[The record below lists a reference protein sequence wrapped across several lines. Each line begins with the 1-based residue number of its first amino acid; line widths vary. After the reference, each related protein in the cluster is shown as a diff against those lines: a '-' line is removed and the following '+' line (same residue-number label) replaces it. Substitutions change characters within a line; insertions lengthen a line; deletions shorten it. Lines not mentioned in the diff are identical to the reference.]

1 MLIFWKQKLA
11 FLAVPKTGTTA
22 YAQALMPMAS
32 LSIQAPPELK
42 HATLTRYNR
51 FIRPMY
57 DIVCSTQLDTMA
69 VIREPISWM
78 RSWYRYRQRPF
89 LNGKPASTQ
98 GISFDTFVSEYL
110 QPTPPAYAHIGSQA
124 RFIMP
129 RSGTPPITYLF
140 RYENQARLR
149 AFLEHRLETRIEVP
163 QRLASNRVKL
173 IGRCCTRSRKETP
186 NRL

>member
-1 MLIFWKQKLA
+1 MKDITDVD
-11 FLAVPKTGTTA
+11 FLETETGFSRGTKDRDHCLCTGA
-22 YAQALMPMAS
+22 DAHGKPVDS
-32 LSIQAPPELK
+32 SPPELK

-98 GISFDTFVSEYL
+98 GISFDTVVSGYL
-110 QPTPPAYAHIGSQA
+110 RPTPPTYAHIGSQA

-149 AFLEHRLETRIEVP
+149 AFLEHRLETRIEMP

-173 IGRCCTRSRKETP
+173 IRRCCSRSR
-186 NRL
+186 R

>member
-1 MLIFWKQKLA
+1 
-11 FLAVPKTGTTA
+11 
-22 YAQALMPMAS
+22 MAS
-32 LSIQAPPELK
+32 LSIQDPPELK
-42 HATLTRYNR
+42 HATFIRYNR

-78 RSWYRYRQRPF
+78 RSWYRYRQRLF

-98 GISFDTFVSEYL
+98 GISFDTFVSGYL

-173 IGRCCTRSRKETP
+173 IGRCCSRSR
-186 NRL
+186 R